1 MTTDLLKAFEQI
13 DKLEAELGAV
23 KAERDELKA
32 NLDEEQARFPLVYA
46 DMASAR
52 AERDAAIKERDR
64 LRATMETLMLWLNGP
79 HGTDGDYYL
88 DGYVGTDEVIDRLD
102 ANPPRCARS
111 MHETRESILASRF
124 AQLHLKIIHLK
135 KSRHE
140 WKRRWAE
147 LQGGRVRRGIYIGR
161 SDAEEAM
168 KADDIYQ
175 YLFDL
180 MRSYVGEV
188 NGLPWEDNICED
200 CIHWNGSKC
209 LHPNPTGSGD
219 EGCDMYEDKKD
230 DNTPMPGG
238 PF

>member
-1 MTTDLLKAFEQI
+1 MNPEEVKSLVNVLEERDQLRADLE
-13 DKLEAELGAV
+13 AV

-102 ANPPRCARS
+102 ANPPRCA
-111 MHETRESILASRF
+111 SILASRF

-161 SDAEEAM
+161 SDAEEAWM
-168 KADDIYQ
+168 FAIYN
-175 YLFDL
+175 DH
-180 MRSYVGEV
+180 S
-188 NGLPWEDNICED
+188 
-200 CIHWNGSKC
+200 
-209 LHPNPTGSGD
+209 HPQRRPELGGVCYILVPK
-219 EGCDMYEDKKD
+219 E
-230 DNTPMPGG
+230 TP
-238 PF
+238 

>member
-1 MTTDLLKAFEQI
+1 MIQRYFEGKQNKCPSCNALGHAFCITDKKDLTASKFGI
-13 DKLEAELGAV
+13 V
-23 KAERDELKA
+23 KCLTCGHVWIENYK
-32 NLDEEQARFPLVYA
+32 
-46 DMASAR
+46 
-52 AERDAAIKERDR
+52 
-64 LRATMETLMLWLNGP
+64 
-79 HGTDGDYYL
+79 
-88 DGYVGTDEVIDRLD
+88 
-102 ANPPRCARS
+102 
-111 MHETRESILASRF
+111 
-124 AQLHLKIIHLK
+124 
-135 KSRHE
+135 
-140 WKRRWAE
+140 
-147 LQGGRVRRGIYIGR
+147 
-161 SDAEEAM
+161 M